1 MKPILDNRLSEY
13 KSRFT
18 ISTNSYIK
26 AQEELELHCMI
37 CVNYVYYIE

>member
-1 MKPILDNRLSEY
+1 MKPILENRLREY
-13 KSRFT
+13 NSRFT

-37 CVNYVYYIE
+37 CVNYIHYIK